1 MYYALG
7 RIIIMIKSM
16 TAFGRARNTVG
27 GKDITVEIKSVNNR
41 FFDCSVKLPRAFSFL
56 EEKIKPYLQSK
67 SVARGK
73 VDVFIGIDIVD
84 TPDVCIS
91 IDEGYSAAYV
101 SALRA
106 LGEKFALK
114 DDISVMSVARAGDV
128 FVIKKSEEDTEKDW
142 ADLRVVLDEAI
153 EKFLAAREREGEN
166 ICRDLRGKV
175 DSIRQKVNE
184 IEALSLSDTQSYRE
198 KLEAKLREMLS
209 DNRIVFDENRI
220 LTECAIF
227 ADKIAIDEELVR
239 LRSHFEGFE
248 DILSSGEPAGRKLDF
263 LVQEINRETNTIG
276 SKCQNASIARLV
288 VDIKCEIE
296 KIREQIQNIE

>member
-1 MYYALG
+1 
-7 RIIIMIKSM
+7 MIKSM

-27 GKDITVEIKSVNNR
+27 GKDITVELRSVNNR

-67 SVARGK
+67 SISRGK
-73 VDVFIGIDIVD
+73 VDVFVGINVVD
-84 TPDVCIS
+84 TPDVSID
-91 IDEGYSAAYV
+91 IDEGYAASYIA
-101 SALRA
+101 ALRR
-106 LGEKFALK
+106 LGQRFDLR
-114 DDISVMSVARAGDV
+114 DDVSVMSVARNGDI
-128 FVIKKSEEDTEKDW
+128 FVIRKSEEDTEKDW

-153 EKFLAAREREGEN
+153 EKFLAARVREGDN
-166 ICRDLRGKV
+166 ICRDLRAKAQSIREKV
-175 DSIRQKVNE
+175 DE
-184 IEALSLSDTQSYRE
+184 IEKLSLTDTVSYRE
-198 KLEAKLREMLS
+198 KLEARLREMLS

-220 LTECAIF
+220 LTECAVF

-248 DILSSGEPAGRKLDF
+248 EILSSDEPAGRKLDF
-263 LVQEINRETNTIG
+263 LVQEMNRETNTIG

-288 VDIKCEIE
+288 VDIKCDIE